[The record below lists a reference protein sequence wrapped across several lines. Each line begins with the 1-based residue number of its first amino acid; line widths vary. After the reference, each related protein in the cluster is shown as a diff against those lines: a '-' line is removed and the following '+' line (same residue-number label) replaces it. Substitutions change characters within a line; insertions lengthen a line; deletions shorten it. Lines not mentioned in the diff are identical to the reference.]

1 MVHIR
6 PCDGDA
12 LRFAAGQLMGVV
24 VFLAREPHRLQYFG
38 HQRFDGGTACAD
50 HFKCEGDVLP
60 YRLVVEQLVILEDK
74 ADLPAIMR
82 HLPCGQ
88 ASQIVAGD
96 ADLAIRGF
104 LLAKQQAQQGGL
116 AGTGRAHK
124 KDEITS
130 IDVKIDVIQ
139 CGTRALWIDFAHMF
153 KRDQRHRVVPPPIA

>member
-6 PCDGDA
+6 SRDGHT
-12 LRFAAGQLMGVV
+12 LRLTAGKLMRIAVLLTGK
-24 VFLAREPHRLQYFG
+24 PNRLQNFR

-88 ASQIVAGD
+88 ASQIVACD
-96 ADLAIRGF
+96 ADLAVRG
-104 LLAKQQAQQGGL
+104 LLFTQQQAQQCGF
-116 AGTGRAHK
+116 AGT
-124 KDEITS
+124 
-130 IDVKIDVIQ
+130 
-139 CGTRALWIDFAHMF
+139 
-153 KRDQRHRVVPPPIA
+153 

>member
-24 VFLAREPHRLQYFG
+24 VFLACEPHRLQY
-38 HQRFDGGTACAD
+38 
-50 HFKCEGDVLP
+50 P

-153 KRDQRHRVVPPPIA
+153 KRDQRHRVFPPPIA

>member
-24 VFLAREPHRLQYFG
+24 VFLACEPHRLQYFG

-88 ASQIVAGD
+88 ASQMRCRR
-96 ADLAIRGF
+96 RG
-104 LLAKQQAQQGGL
+104 
-116 AGTGRAHK
+116 
-124 KDEITS
+124 S
-130 IDVKIDVIQ
+130 
-139 CGTRALWIDFAHMF
+139 
-153 KRDQRHRVVPPPIA
+153 RHP